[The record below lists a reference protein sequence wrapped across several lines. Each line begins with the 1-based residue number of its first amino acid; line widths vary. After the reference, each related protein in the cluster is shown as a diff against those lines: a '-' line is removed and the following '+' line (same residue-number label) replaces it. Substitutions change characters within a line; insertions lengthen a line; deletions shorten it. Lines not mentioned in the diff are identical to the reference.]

1 MAIIL
6 STSQITNRYLDFYR
20 VAQPNLD
27 TKPGTVARDLLIDS
41 IAIRIAETYN
51 EILRVSSA
59 QSITKSVGTDLDNL
73 GSNYNVTRASA
84 GTASGTALLTFNSIG
99 SDITVASGA
108 LIFGRNGVS
117 FRVIS
122 GVIISA
128 ANESQ
133 YRALA
138 TTYRDDLDFVGI
150 TDNYAI
156 EVVVEAITTGTQ
168 GNISKY
174 GLVSVSIPGI
184 SNVTNVSPFTGGSS
198 GENDASY
205 ATNILSVFS
214 GSNTGTTLGYE
225 NLVLSNA
232 SVLDALVV
240 GPGDP
245 LMTRDGSIRETDE
258 NGDLVLN
265 DDGEPIIISEG
276 TGGKVDIFVYG
287 RRLVENL
294 DSFIYNDQ
302 SGRSDATQSVNNY
315 IIGQISGDSTKT
327 ITRRRLENIR
337 DGNLPNQPVVNILE
351 VIGSRS
357 GIFSPQVIDEF
368 GNSTGNYT
376 LLKDDGVYAESPWGQ
391 DKLAWVS
398 NSVSR
403 SESLSKNVFNG
414 QDSLLYTDV
423 TDISQINRTVN
434 VVNENSS
441 VTSTNSQLQLSH
453 TPVRS
458 INRVLNVTTGERYV
472 VSNRN
477 PNGNTGDLNT
487 DGIITI
493 SGKNL
498 PSSSD
503 TLQVD
508 YEWVFYHDPFID
520 FDSIDR
526 SENPR
531 TAIDVVDWGYSNAV
545 RREEKMVQDGYT
557 ISVTHNI
564 SSVISVNRVA
574 TEVATVGLSTSGDN
588 LVVQNLTDIVTNVV
602 SIKKTNGA
610 EVYNTNEDDGSFDSN
625 RIILPSDTSAQT
637 GDSVIVV
644 YNAFDLFNINGN
656 TGTFSDN
663 VITLVQDVKSYITL
677 YSFVEVNYV
686 ANISTLLPSSNISSL
701 PASKNGNGFSLN
713 GSTSTIGTQPYTN
726 VYSGSLITKNLR
738 KAPTRLNLNIA
749 GTSESGVI
757 NVTGET
763 FTLLQDVVISS
774 ISSGL
779 TQDLSLA
786 IKQGLGLEL
795 TSTLSSKIKL
805 VKLVSFEKVE
815 TSSGIVTSVLQDYD
829 IIGYSLNDNSY
840 DIDTTVKDNSLSST
854 KVILPTTAANILNP
868 PVVGDSIRVT
878 MYVVTEDNVENIS
891 FSTNG
896 SLFTDEKFAYIDSI
910 DVSSGFKSGTTIQG
924 SITVSAM
931 NQPTSGNRYVVL
943 YNYTAPKNGER
954 ISIRYNS
961 NALIRDLTLGIEDDR
976 PITADVVLK
985 SSSSILVDIT
995 ATIEVLREFQNTA
1008 VIVAQNVGDKISNYI
1023 NNLDL
1028 GSKLHPS
1035 DITTVAYQVTGLDA
1049 ITLERFNQSTE
1060 TGSKSVIIALKNQS
1074 MQANNITIKV

>member
-6 STSQITNRYLDFYR
+6 STSQITERYLDFYR

-41 IAIRIAETYN
+41 VAIRIAEAYN
-51 EILRVSSA
+51 EILRVSSS

-108 LIFGRNGVS
+108 LLYARNGVS
-117 FRVIS
+117 FRVVS
-122 GVIISA
+122 GVVISA
-128 ANESQ
+128 ANEAQ

-156 EVVVEAITTGTQ
+156 EVVAEAVTTGTQ

-184 SNVTNVSPFTGGSS
+184 SNITNVSPFTGGSS

-205 ATNILSVFS
+205 SSKILSVFS

-245 LMTRDGSIRETDE
+245 LMTRDGSIQETNDSGE
-258 NGDLVLN
+258 LVLTS
-265 DDGEPIIISEG
+265 DGEPIIISEG

-294 DSFIYNDQ
+294 DSYIYNDQ
-302 SGRSDATQSVNNY
+302 SGRSDATQSVNDY
-315 IIGQISGDSTKT
+315 VIGQISSDSTKT

-337 DGNLPNQPVVNILE
+337 DGAVPNQPVVNILE

-357 GIFSPQVIDEF
+357 GTFAPQVIDEY

-376 LLKDDGVYAESPWGQ
+376 LSKDDGVYAESPWGQ

-398 NSVSR
+398 NSINR

-434 VVNENSS
+434 VVNENSE
-441 VTSTNSQLQLSH
+441 VTSTSSQLQLSH
-453 TPVRS
+453 TPVRA

-472 VSNRN
+472 VSDRN
-477 PNGNTGDLNT
+477 PNGETGDLNT

-526 SENPR
+526 SDNPR

-545 RREEKMVQDGYT
+545 RREEETVQDGYT
-557 ISVTHNI
+557 VTVAHNI
-564 SSVISVNRVA
+564 SSVISVNRVV
-574 TEVATVGLSTSGDN
+574 TETATVALSTSGDN
-588 LVVQNLTDIVTNVV
+588 LVVQNLAELVTNVV

-625 RIILPSDTSAQT
+625 RIILPSDTSAQI
-637 GDSVIVV
+637 GDSVVVV

-663 VITLVQDVKSYITL
+663 VITLVQDAKNYITL
-677 YSFVEVNYV
+677 YSVVEVNYV
-686 ANISTLLPSSNISSL
+686 ANISTLLPSSSISAL

-713 GSTSTIGTQPYTN
+713 GSTAVIGTQPTTN
-726 VYSGSLITKNLR
+726 VYSGTLVTKNLR

-757 NVTGET
+757 NITGET

-786 IKQGLGLEL
+786 IKQGLGLDL

-805 VKLVSFEKVE
+805 ARLVSFEKVE
-815 TSSGIVTSVLQDYD
+815 TSSGVVTSVLEDYD
-829 IIGYSLNDNSY
+829 IVGYSLDDNSY
-840 DIDTTVKDNSLSST
+840 DIDTTVKNTSLSST
-854 KVILPTTAANILNP
+854 EVTLPTTTTNVADP

-878 MYVVTEDNVENIS
+878 MYVVTEDATENVS

-924 SITVSAM
+924 SLTVSAM
-931 NQPTSGNRYVVL
+931 NQPTTGNRYTSI
-943 YNYTAPKNGER
+943 YSYTAPKNGER

-961 NALIRDLTLGIEDDR
+961 NALIGDLTLGIEDER
-976 PITADVVLK
+976 PITADVILK
-985 SSSSILVDIT
+985 SASSILIDVT
-995 ATIEVLREFQNTA
+995 ASIEVATEYQNTS
-1008 VIVAQNVGDKISNYI
+1008 VIVAQNVGDKIANYI

-1035 DITTVAYQVTGLDA
+1035 DIVNVAYQVTGLDS
-1049 ITLERFNQSTE
+1049 IVMERFNKSTD
-1060 TGSKSVIIALKNQS
+1060 TGSRSVIIALKNQY

>member
-41 IAIRIAETYN
+41 IAIRIAENYN
-51 EILRVSSA
+51 ELLRVSSA
-59 QSITKSVGTDLDNL
+59 QSITRSVGTDLDNL
-73 GSNYNVTRASA
+73 GSNYNVSRATA
-84 GTASGTALLTFNSIG
+84 GTASGTALLTFNSIS
-99 SDITVASGA
+99 SDITIASGA
-108 LIFGRNGVS
+108 LIYGRNGVS

-122 GVIISA
+122 GIVISA

-133 YRALA
+133 YKALA
-138 TTYRDDLDFVGI
+138 TTYRDDLDFIGI

-156 EVVVEAITTGTQ
+156 EVVLEAVTTGTQ

-184 SNVTNVSPFTGGSS
+184 SNVTNVSPFTGGSA

-205 ATNILSVFS
+205 SSKILSIFS

-225 NLVLSNA
+225 NLVLSNS

-245 LMTRDGSIRETDE
+245 LMIRDGSIQQTNE
-258 NGDLVLN
+258 NGDLVLTS
-265 DDGEPIIISEG
+265 DGEPIIISEG

-302 SGRSDATQSVNNY
+302 SGRSDATQSINDYV
-315 IIGQISGDSTKT
+315 IGQISGDSKKT

-357 GIFSPQVIDEF
+357 GIFTPQVIDEF
-368 GNSTGNYT
+368 GNSIGNYT
-376 LLKDDGVYAESPWGQ
+376 LSKDDGVYAESCWGQ

-398 NSVSR
+398 NSINR

-414 QDSLLYTDV
+414 QDSLLYTDI
-423 TDISQINRTVN
+423 TDISQIYRTVT
-434 VVNENSS
+434 VINENST
-441 VTSTNSQLQLSH
+441 VTTTNSQIQLSH
-453 TPVRS
+453 TPVRT

-472 VSNRN
+472 VSDRN

-520 FDSIDR
+520 FDSIEL

-531 TAIDVVDWGYSNAV
+531 TAIDVIDWGYSNAV
-545 RREEKMVQDGYT
+545 RREEKTIQDGYT
-557 ISVTHNI
+557 ITVSHNI
-564 SSVISVNRVA
+564 SSVISVNRVSTETA
-574 TEVATVGLSTSGDN
+574 TISLSTSGDN
-588 LVVQNLTDIVTNVV
+588 LVVQNLTNIVTNVV
-602 SIKKTNGA
+602 SIKKINGA
-610 EVYNTNEDDGSFDSN
+610 EVYNTNKDDGSFDSN
-625 RIILPSDTSAQT
+625 RIILPSDTSAQI

-644 YNAFDLFNINGN
+644 YNAFDLFNINNN
-656 TGTFSDN
+656 TGTFSN
-663 VITLVQDVKSYITL
+663 NIITLVQDAKNYISL
-677 YSFVEVNYV
+677 YSVVEINYI
-686 ANISTLLPSSNISSL
+686 ANINTLLPSSSISNL
-701 PASKNGNGFSLN
+701 PASRNGNGFSLN
-713 GSTSTIGTQPYTN
+713 GATAIIGTQPYTN
-726 VYSGSLITKNLR
+726 VYSGTLVTNNLR
-738 KAPTRLNLNIA
+738 KAPTRLNINIA
-749 GTSESGVI
+749 GTSEPGVI
-757 NVTGET
+757 NITGET
-763 FTLLQDVVISS
+763 FTLLEDVVISS

-786 IKQGLGLEL
+786 IKKGLGIDL
-795 TSTLSSKIKL
+795 TYTLSSKIKL
-805 VKLVSFEKVE
+805 ARLVSFEKVE
-815 TSSGIVTSVLQDYD
+815 LSSGVVTNVLKSYD
-829 IIGYSLNDNSY
+829 VIGYSLNDNSY
-840 DIDTTVKDNSLSST
+840 DIDTTVKNTSLNST
-854 KVILPTTAANILNP
+854 EVILPTTTTNIATP
-868 PVVGDSIRVT
+868 IVVGDSIRLT
-878 MYVVTEDNVENIS
+878 MYVVTEDATENVS

-910 DVSSGFKSGTTIQG
+910 DVSSGFKSGSTIQG
-924 SITVSAM
+924 SLTISAM
-931 NQPTSGNRYVVL
+931 NQPTTGNRY
-943 YNYTAPKNGER
+943 TA
-954 ISIRYNS
+954 I
-961 NALIRDLTLGIEDDR
+961 
-976 PITADVVLK
+976 
-985 SSSSILVDIT
+985 
-995 ATIEVLREFQNTA
+995 
-1008 VIVAQNVGDKISNYI
+1008 
-1023 NNLDL
+1023 
-1028 GSKLHPS
+1028 
-1035 DITTVAYQVTGLDA
+1035 
-1049 ITLERFNQSTE
+1049 
-1060 TGSKSVIIALKNQS
+1060 
-1074 MQANNITIKV
+1074 